1 MMIDTHSHL
10 FLEEFAADLPEVMER
25 AERAGITYILMPNID
40 STTIEPLLDV
50 CQRYPMC
57 KPMIGFHPTS
67 VTAENYK
74 AELRIVEEELK
85 REDRNYIAIG
95 EIGMDLYWDKTYR
108 EEQLTVFERQI
119 ELALEYRLPIVIH
132 AREAYDEVCMVLD
145 KYRTTPLRG
154 VFHSFTGNAEEAE
167 RLLSY
172 ENFMIGVNG
181 VVTFKKSPLTES
193 LKRVPLTR
201 VLLET
206 DSPYLTPVPYR
217 GRRNESAYV
226 EYVMKKLAE
235 VYETDC
241 NKVSEQTT
249 KNAVKLFDIPIKS
262 S

>member
-1 MMIDTHSHL
+1 
-10 FLEEFAADLPEVMER
+10 
-25 AERAGITYILMPNID
+25 
-40 STTIEPLLDV
+40 
-50 CQRYPMC
+50 
-57 KPMIGFHPTS
+57 
-67 VTAENYK
+67 
-74 AELRIVEEELK
+74 
-85 REDRNYIAIG
+85 
-95 EIGMDLYWDKTYR
+95 
-108 EEQLTVFERQI
+108 
-119 ELALEYRLPIVIH
+119 
-132 AREAYDEVCMVLD
+132 MVLD

>member
-67 VTAENYK
+67 VTAENYES
-74 AELRIVEEELK
+74 ELRIVEEELK

-132 AREAYDEVCMVLD
+132 AREAFDEVCMVLD

>member
-145 KYRTTPLRG
+145 KYRATPLRG
-154 VFHSFTGNAEEAE
+154 VFHSFTGNTEEAE

>member
-1 MMIDTHSHL
+1 MIDTHSHL

-241 NKVSEQTT
+241 NKVCEQTT

>member
-1 MMIDTHSHL
+1 MIDTHSHL

-145 KYRTTPLRG
+145 KYRATPLRG
-154 VFHSFTGNAEEAE
+154 VFHSFTGNTEEAE

>member
-67 VTAENYK
+67 VTAENYE

-85 REDRNYIAIG
+85 REERNYIAIG

-145 KYRTTPLRG
+145 KYRATPLRG

>member
-132 AREAYDEVCMVLD
+132 AREAFDEVCMVLD

>member
-119 ELALEYRLPIVIH
+119 ELSLEYRLPIVIH

>member
-1 MMIDTHSHL
+1 MIDTHSHL

>member
-1 MMIDTHSHL
+1 MIDTHSHL

-67 VTAENYK
+67 VTAENYES
-74 AELRIVEEELK
+74 ELRIVEEELK

-132 AREAYDEVCMVLD
+132 AREAFDEVCMVLD